1 MQKGCPE
8 DFGIKF
14 YLFSVPTYMN
24 GTHNKD
30 DLVDVMMLALGVICA
45 EDMVAL
51 NLEAKHKAVA
61 KREARRASIWW
72 CRDVTLA
79 K

>member
-8 DFGIKF
+8 NFGIKF

-30 DLVDVMMLALGVICA
+30 DLVDVMMLALGGIYC
-45 EDMVAL
+45 
-51 NLEAKHKAVA
+51 
-61 KREARRASIWW
+61 
-72 CRDVTLA
+72 
-79 K
+79 